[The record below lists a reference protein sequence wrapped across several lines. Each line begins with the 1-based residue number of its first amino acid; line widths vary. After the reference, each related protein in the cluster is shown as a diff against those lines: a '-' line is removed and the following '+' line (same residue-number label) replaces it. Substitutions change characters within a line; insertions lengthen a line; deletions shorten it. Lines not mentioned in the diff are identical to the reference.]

1 MKLVA
6 HKHEVCGMS
15 FQNGMVAS
23 GSNDGAVL
31 IWSVHNSKQFNKH
44 RLHSGAVKAIQW
56 CPWRGNLL
64 ATGGGSHDRKTI
76 LWNSEIEE
84 VEHVLEGK
92 SQVTGLAWRE
102 SSRDLVTTH
111 SGNRRESYGMIWSS
125 KIKEFTHI
133 LTGHNKRIVGLAISP
148 NDQSEICTL
157 GADETMRFWKTKR
170 ENVQEGKEG
179 KDSNLSVVSLK

>member
-31 IWSVHNSKQFNKH
+31 IWSVHNSKQFSKH

-64 ATGGGSHDRKTI
+64 ATGGGSYDHKTI
-76 LWNSEIEE
+76 LWNSEVEE

-92 SQVTGLAWRE
+92 SQVTGLAWR
-102 SSRDLVTTH
+102 
-111 SGNRRESYGMIWSS
+111 
-125 KIKEFTHI
+125 
-133 LTGHNKRIVGLAISP
+133 
-148 NDQSEICTL
+148 
-157 GADETMRFWKTKR
+157 
-170 ENVQEGKEG
+170 
-179 KDSNLSVVSLK
+179 